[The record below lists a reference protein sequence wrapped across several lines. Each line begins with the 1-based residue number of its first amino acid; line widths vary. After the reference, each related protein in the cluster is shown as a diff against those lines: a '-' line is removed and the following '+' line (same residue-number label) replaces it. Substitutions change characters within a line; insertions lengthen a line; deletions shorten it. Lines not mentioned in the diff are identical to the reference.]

1 LRKKPFKDLK
11 AWLSE
16 VEATWTQQLSAFK
29 ANAEKPRSSSR
40 PQLIRERIDE
50 NQRFSS
56 SHHDHSRRAAGGIR
70 DLHRGNR
77 PLVGQGAA
85 LSTALPSPGPH
96 DFRRQGGRGRL
107 LEVVED
113 DVEPPFVLGRVE
125 VWDPPS
131 RLVFS
136 MGVLGITIVVVQG
149 LLILIVIPKLG
160 AA

>member
-1 LRKKPFKDLK
+1 MKINDSVQVTTIIHVEPQVAFEIFTEETDLWWGK
-11 AWLSE
+11 G
-16 VEATWTQQLSAFK
+16 
-29 ANAEKPRSSSR
+29 PR
-40 PQLIRERIDE
+40 
-50 NQRFSS
+50 F
-56 SHHDHSRRAAGGIR
+56 
-70 DLHRGNR
+70 R
-77 PLVGQGAA
+77 PLSHPQGHMIFEGKVG
-85 LSTALPSPGPH
+85 
-96 DFRRQGGRGRL
+96 GRL